1 MESSRKFFPAIVVL
15 LLLVVVATE
24 VAQAQT
30 RECETESKKFDGVC
44 MSSDNCASVCQAEGF
59 PGGGECQGFRR
70 RCMCKQP
77 C

>member
-15 LLLVVVATE
+15 LLLAVVATE
-24 VAQAQT
+24 VAPALAT
-30 RECETESKKFDGVC
+30 VCETESTKYNGLC

-59 PGGGECQGFRR
+59 PGGGECQGLRR